1 MKLQVLFFNKY
12 GHAQV
17 IADKLSSLF
26 RCNCDQIPPA
36 YQCNKEKLV
45 FIAYEKHGA
54 LDKKFLEF
62 LKEMDTNK
70 TANVAL
76 IEISKTGNEG
86 FDELRTLFN
95 SNGVNVAGTL
105 GLENHK
111 GVIGKGKITEDDI
124 NKALEF
130 AKKIGSEMFESFK
143 A

>member
-26 RCNCDQIPPA
+26 RCKCDQIPPA

-95 SNGVNVAGTL
+95 TMASMLRGPWDL
-105 GLENHK
+105 R
-111 GVIGKGKITEDDI
+111 ITR
-124 NKALEF
+124 AS
-130 AKKIGSEMFESFK
+130 SER
-143 A
+143 AR